1 MKVWAVV
8 EAGVPLEEIELP
20 TPQPTGSEVVVEVTH
35 CGVCHSDLHFWK
47 GQYNMGGGKVMNL
60 AERGVTLPRAPGH
73 EIAGKVVALGPD
85 AVDVAVG
92 DVRVVYPWLG
102 CGHCK
107 PCLAGQDNMCLA
119 QHSIGV
125 IHHGGFGS
133 HVVVPHS
140 RYLVD
145 PGNVDP
151 GVAATYACSGITTY
165 SAIQKILPVAPDAPI
180 VVIGAGGV
188 GLAAVAMLQ
197 ALGHK
202 RILSVDTAADKREAA
217 AAAGAEPIDGNGDD
231 LAQRLVA
238 AAGDP
243 IVGVLDCVNNSAT
256 SRAGFDALGKGGT
269 LVPVGVAGGELTLS
283 LAALIF
289 RANAVRA
296 SNTGTLQ
303 DLRDVIALANAG
315 KLKPTPVV
323 ERPIN
328 EANEALQDLKHGRV
342 TGRQIL
348 VHNCADH

>member
-1 MKVWAVV
+1 MKAWAVV
-8 EAGVPLEEIELP
+8 EAGVPLQQIELP

-60 AERGVTLPRAPGH
+60 SERGVQLPRAPGH
-73 EIAGKVVALGPD
+73 EIAGKVVAFGPD

-102 CGHCK
+102 CGHCA
-107 PCLAGQDNMCLA
+107 PCLAGQDNMCTQ

-165 SAIQKILPVAPDAPI
+165 SAISKILPVAPDAPI

-188 GLAAVAMLQ
+188 GLTAIAMLG

-202 RILSVDTAADKREAA
+202 RILAVDTAVDKREAA
-217 AAAGAEPIDGNGDD
+217 EAAGAQAIDGNGDD
-231 LAQRLVA
+231 LAQRLIA

-243 IVGVLDCVNNSAT
+243 IAGVLDCVNNSAT
-256 SRAGFDALGKGGT
+256 ARAGFDALGKGGT
-269 LVPVGVAGGELTLS
+269 LVPVGVTGGEITLS

-303 DLRDVIALANAG
+303 DLRDVIELAKSG
-315 KLKPTPVV
+315 KLKPTPVTR
-323 ERPIN
+323 RPIA
-328 EANEALQDLKHGRV
+328 EANAALQDLKDGRI

-348 VHNCADH
+348 VHGGADN